1 MKKKLLPKYEFHPL
15 ANLFA
20 LISEKKLQALTADIK
35 KNGLHHL
42 ITLYR
47 GKILDG
53 RNRYKAC
60 LAAGV
65 EPRFKEYKG
74 KDPLSF
80 VVSENVQRRQLTV
93 GQRALAAVELVTLKK
108 GRPSRNTSIDVFSQK
123 DAAKLMNIGIA
134 SVQRAQKLLEQ
145 GNAAKINAVKKG
157 VISLNKALPTLKKLI
172 EEDELPQNKNSSRPE
187 KDDSPKNNKVKED
200 LEEDEDEEAEAE
212 AEAVSE
218 EEGHERNSTAVDPT
232 QFALAANFFHM
243 ELKGVKH
250 KKLLRYLDLGWPSK
264 KMAAAIRKLP

>member
-1 MKKKLLPKYEFHPL
+1 MNH
-15 ANLFA
+15 AA
-20 LISEKKLQALTADIK
+20 ADLK
-35 KNGLHHL
+35 THNES
-42 ITLYR
+42 
-47 GKILDG
+47 
-53 RNRYKAC
+53 A
-60 LAAGV
+60 
-65 EPRFKEYKG
+65 F
-74 KDPLSF
+74 
-80 VVSENVQRRQLTV
+80 QRR
-93 GQRALAAVELVTLKK
+93 
-108 GRPSRNTSIDVFSQK
+108 
-123 DAAKLMNIGIA
+123 GI
-134 SVQRAQKLLEQ
+134 
-145 GNAAKINAVKKG
+145 
-157 VISLNKALPTLKKLI
+157 ISLNKALPTLKKLI